1 MLISGALSGLAGAIM
16 ILGVERRV
24 VDGFALSGVGFDGVL
39 VAILARESI
48 VGILVVANLYA
59 GLQQGAIN
67 LQFADLPRQLGGMI
81 IAFMILF
88 TSMETFFRE
97 NLARLRLRLSTRRI
111 PQPEGGD

>member
-16 ILGVERRV
+16 MLGVERRMV
-24 VDGFALSGVGFDGVL
+24 SGFELSGTGFDGVL

-48 VGILVVANLYA
+48 AGIIIVA
-59 GLQQGAIN
+59 GLFAGLDQGAIN
-67 LQFADLPRQLGGMI
+67 LQFEDLPRQLGGII

-88 TSMETFFRE
+88 ASMEAFIRE
-97 NLARLRLRLSTRRI
+97 TVARLRLRSPIRAR